1 MTGKFLLAGQEMRRK
16 RWSDPKWTTR
26 SLPIALLRTREL
38 LMQHFRPMLLAND
51 VTEQQWRVLRILF
64 DIESIDAGE
73 LAARACIL
81 APSLSRI
88 SKALETRGLIKVSRD
103 PFDGRRSILCLTTE
117 GIAFMNLVAPQ
128 SAQIYANIEAKVGRE
143 RIDTLIDELE
153 GLIAE
158 MAADE

>member
-1 MTGKFLLAGQEMRRK
+1 
-16 RWSDPKWTTR
+16 
-26 SLPIALLRTREL
+26 
-38 LMQHFRPMLLAND
+38 MLLAND

>member
-1 MTGKFLLAGQEMRRK
+1 LNGQEIRRK

-38 LMQHFRPMLLAND
+38 LMQSFRPMLQEHD

-64 DIESIDAGE
+64 DTESIDAGE
-73 LAARACIL
+73 LAGRACIL

-88 SKALETRGLIKVSRD
+88 SKALETRGLVQVRRD
-103 PFDGRRSILCLTTE
+103 PLDGRRSILRLTAE

-128 SAQIYANIEAKVGRE
+128 SAQIYAKIEAKVGRQ
-143 RIDTLIDELE
+143 RIDTLIDELDA
-153 GLIAE
+153 LILE
-158 MAADE
+158 LAADE